1 MIPVIDTIAETELR
15 AELLRRCEL
24 DQHARFACLDARD
37 RGDDVDWAPVE
48 AIDAD
53 NLGFLVAAIGQYG
66 WLGSDLVGRDGAHAC
81 WLLVQHAPP
90 DYQDQW
96 LPLMKRAVA
105 DGRASASDLVYLQ
118 DRVNMHHQRYQTH
131 GSQFFGSSEQ
141 PRLWPVSDPATV
153 NRPARR
159 RRPASTRPGHHRRRM
174 DARGAAPTRISL
186 RREHHVTARLA
197 RRCP

>member
-1 MIPVIDTIAETELR
+1 MVPVIDAVVEAGLR

-24 DQHARFACLDARD
+24 DQHARLACRDARD
-37 RGDDVDWAPVE
+37 RDEDGDWAAVE

-66 WLGSDLVGRDGAHAC
+66 WLGSDLVGWDGARAC
-81 WLLVQHAPP
+81 WLLTQHAPP

-96 LPLMKRAVA
+96 LPLMERAVA

-131 GSQFFGSSEQ
+131 GSQFFGSSSEGA
-141 PRLWPVSDPATV
+141 RLWPDSDPATV
-153 NRPARR
+153 NARR
-159 RRPASTRPGHHRRRM
+159 ADVDLPPLDQATI
-174 DARGAAPTRISL
+174 AGAWTPEEL
-186 RREHHVTARLA
+186 RQHG
-197 RRCP
+197 CPFAENTT